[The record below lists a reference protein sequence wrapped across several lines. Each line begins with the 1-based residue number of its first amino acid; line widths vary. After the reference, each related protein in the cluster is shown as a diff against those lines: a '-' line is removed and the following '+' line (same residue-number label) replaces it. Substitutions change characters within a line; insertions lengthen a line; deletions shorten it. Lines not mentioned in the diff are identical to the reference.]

1 MMAFTISSISALVL
15 PSLTAFTMSMA
26 FTLPSWLMSYNRSPF
41 VKLSYFFLRIS
52 LTISSTSAWSM
63 VSSAFRLAA
72 DLQNNEE

>member
-1 MMAFTISSISALVL
+1 MNQLFGLQHRRVRPSVSIPMCPVTI
-15 PSLTAFTMSMA
+15 
-26 FTLPSWLMSYNRSPF
+26 TLPSWLMSYNRSPF
-41 VKLSYFFLRIS
+41 VILSYFFLRIS